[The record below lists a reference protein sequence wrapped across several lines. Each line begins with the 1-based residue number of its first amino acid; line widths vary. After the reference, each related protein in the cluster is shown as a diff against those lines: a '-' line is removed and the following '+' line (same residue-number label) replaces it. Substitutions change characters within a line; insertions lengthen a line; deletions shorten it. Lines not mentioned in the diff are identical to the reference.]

1 MGKVQTGCRKRKA
14 SFFSHPPTDPQHRV
28 NALESTLH
36 ILQSRHEKL
45 EHELRVKRRGANVGG
60 KGLLNKGGNDNRGGG
75 VVFLYNYAKEKNR
88 RIKVA
93 RGPENLEKGLRLQEQ
108 KVRREAG

>member
-1 MGKVQTGCRKRKA
+1 MRKVQTGCRKRKA
-14 SFFSHPPTDPQHRV
+14 SFLSHPPTDPQHRV

-45 EHELRVKRRGANVGG
+45 EHELRVKRKGANVGG

-88 RIKVA
+88 RINVA
-93 RGPENLEKGLRLQEQ
+93 RGSDNLEKSLRLQEQ
-108 KVRREAG
+108 KVRREEG